1 MLEKVGV
8 NAIAITLD
16 LGIQNLLIL
25 KKSTLQECAFA
36 FFGKSVLL
44 HVLVFDVRPLN
55 FKIGKKEKV
64 HLFVSD
70 SVLGSKSQMD
80 GSNGHHAVR
89 V

>member
-1 MLEKVGV
+1 M

-25 KKSTLQECAFA
+25 KKERCKSVLCA

-44 HVLVFDVRPLN
+44 HFLVFEKCPLN
-55 FKIGKKEKV
+55 FKIGNKQK
-64 HLFVSD
+64 LDLLVSE
-70 SVLGSKSQMD
+70 SVLGSKSQID
-80 GSNGHHAVR
+80 GSNGNHAVR